1 MSDNL
6 ATLPQ
11 VVVGTTPLQIT
22 PIAFQSQTFHK
33 RSSASVFAA
42 AANTG
47 TIFVGDSFVST
58 TRYAAALTAGQL
70 WTIAG
75 SAIDLN
81 KIYVLGSIANQIA
94 QPSST

>member
-6 ATLPQ
+6 STLPA
-11 VVVGTTPLQIT
+11 VTVGTSALQIT
-22 PIAFQSQTFHK
+22 PIAFQSQTWHK
-33 RSSASVFAA
+33 RSSASVFANP
-42 AANTG
+42 ANSG
-47 TIFVGDSFVST
+47 TIYVGDSFVST
-58 TRYAAALTAGQL
+58 TRYAAAINAGQL

-81 KIYVLGSIANQIA
+81 KIYVLGSAAGQIA

>member
-6 ATLPQ
+6 ATLPA
-11 VVVGTTPLQIT
+11 VTVGTTPLQIT
-22 PIAFQSQTFHK
+22 PIAFQSQNWHK
-33 RSSASVFAA
+33 RSSASVFANP
-42 AANTG
+42 ANTG
-47 TIFVGDSFVST
+47 TIYVGDSFVST

-81 KIYVLGSIANQIA
+81 KIWVLGSAAGQIA